1 MIRIDF
7 LTEKGYNIVE
17 KTKGSAE
24 MATVDYVP
32 PYQITDRM
40 LMLVSS
46 ISENIGQIT
55 YIQEHNNRP
64 HLRKNSKIKSV
75 YSSLKIETSPFALEE
90 VRDIIDGHPVLGK
103 QREIQEVKNAYE
115 AYDRIQQIDPYS
127 LDALNELHGIMTKY
141 LVKESGRFRS
151 GNEGVFQDGKC
162 IFMAPPPELV
172 PDLMQKL
179 FDWMNASKDVLHPL
193 ILSAVFHYEFVFIH
207 PYEDGN
213 GRMARLWHTAILT
226 KWKPIFEYI
235 PIESQIE
242 RFQQRY
248 YDAIA
253 KCHANGNSNLFIEFM
268 LEQIDSISNEIL
280 LQSKKK
286 DRVDP
291 GTPGL
296 N

>member
-1 MIRIDF
+1 
-7 LTEKGYNIVE
+7 
-17 KTKGSAE
+17 